1 LIKAKSKE
9 KQSIKNINLIIY
21 LYNQPLKFLFYMTNL
36 FIQSP
41 LSQFEVVN
49 LIGINAPILGNL
61 HLNLTNLG
69 LYASFVLFIIL
80 GLHIY
85 GNNDTRLIP
94 NKWSISLESSYQ
106 SLNTM
111 VREQIGSQSERYF
124 PFVYSLFF
132 FILIGNLVS
141 NVPYSFAITASG
153 VVSLGLSFT
162 IFIGVTIL
170 ALYIHKLKFFA
181 FFIPAGTPLN
191 LVPLLVL
198 IELVSYLARA
208 VSLGVR
214 LFANLTAGH
223 TLLKILS
230 TYLFKLFSGS
240 LFIAILTLIPFAI
253 FLALVGLE
261 IAVSLIQAFVF
272 TLLVCSYLRDAIEL
286 H

>member
-1 LIKAKSKE
+1 MSNF
-9 KQSIKNINLIIY
+9 NI
-21 LYNQPLKFLFYMTNL
+21 
-36 FIQSP
+36 FINSP
-41 LSQFEVVN
+41 LSQFEVTN

-61 HLNLTNLG
+61 HLNLTNLSLYSIFVVLTIIG
-69 LYASFVLFIIL
+69 LHLYA
-80 GLHIY
+80 
-85 GNNDTRLIP
+85 NNDNKIIP
-94 NKWSISLESSYQ
+94 NNWSISLESSFS

-111 VREQIGSQSERYF
+111 VRDQIGVNSEKYF
-124 PFVYSLFF
+124 PFIYSIFF
-132 FILIGNLVS
+132 YILIANLIS
-141 NVPYSFAITASG
+141 NIPYSFAVTASG
-153 VVSLGLSFT
+153 IVSLGLSLT

-170 ALYIHKLKFFA
+170 ALSIHGIKFFA
-181 FFIPAGTPLN
+181 FFIPSGTPLS

-214 LFANLTAGH
+214 LFANITAGH

-230 TYLFKLFSGS
+230 TYLFKLFTAN
-240 LFIAILTLIPFAI
+240 LLIAVLTLIPFAI

-261 IAVSLIQAFVF
+261 LAVSLIQAFVF

>member
-1 LIKAKSKE
+1 M
-9 KQSIKNINLIIY
+9 QGMN
-21 LYNQPLKFLFYMTNL
+21 NL
-36 FIQSP
+36 FIFSP
-41 LSQFEVVN
+41 LSQFEVTN

-61 HLNLTNLG
+61 HLNLTNLS
-69 LYASFVLFIIL
+69 LYSIFVVLTIL

-85 GNNDTRLIP
+85 ANNDNKIIP
-94 NKWSISLESSYQ
+94 NNWSISFESSFQ
-106 SLNTM
+106 SLNSM
-111 VREQIGSQSERYF
+111 VREQIGANMEIYF
-124 PFVYSLFF
+124 PFIYSIFF
-132 FILIGNLVS
+132 YILIANLIS
-141 NVPYSFAITASG
+141 NVPYSFAVTASG
-153 VVSLGLSFT
+153 VVSLGLSLT
-162 IFIGVTIL
+162 IFFGVTIL
-170 ALYIHKLKFFA
+170 ALSIHGIKFFS
-181 FFIPAGTPLN
+181 FFIPSGTPLT

-214 LFANLTAGH
+214 LFANITAGH

-230 TYLFKLFSGS
+230 TYLFKLFTGN
-240 LFIAILTLIPFAI
+240 LLIAILTLIPFAI

>member
-1 LIKAKSKE
+1 M
-9 KQSIKNINLIIY
+9 NNLYI
-21 LYNQPLKFLFYMTNL
+21 F
-36 FIQSP
+36 SP
-41 LSQFEVVN
+41 LNQFEVTN
-49 LIGINAPILGNL
+49 LIGINAPVLGNL
-61 HLNLTNLG
+61 HLNLTNLS
-69 LYASFVLFIIL
+69 LYSIFVVLTIL

-85 GNNDTRLIP
+85 ANNDNKIIP
-94 NKWSISLESSYQ
+94 NNWSISLESSFA

-111 VREQIGSQSERYF
+111 VRDQIGVNSEKYF
-124 PFVYSLFF
+124 PFIYSIFF
-132 FILIGNLVS
+132 YILIANLIS
-141 NVPYSFAITASG
+141 NVPYSFAVTASG
-153 VVSLGLSFT
+153 VVSLGLSLT

-170 ALYIHKLKFFA
+170 ALSIHGLKFFA
-181 FFIPAGTPLN
+181 FFIPSGTPLS

-214 LFANLTAGH
+214 LFANITAGH

-230 TYLFKLFSGS
+230 TYLFKLFTGN
-240 LFIAILTLIPFAI
+240 LLVAILTLIPFAI

-261 IAVSLIQAFVF
+261 LAVSLIQAFVF

>member
-1 LIKAKSKE
+1 M
-9 KQSIKNINLIIY
+9 N
-21 LYNQPLKFLFYMTNL
+21 NL
-36 FIQSP
+36 FIFSP
-41 LSQFEVVN
+41 LSQFEVTN
-49 LIGINAPILGNL
+49 LIGVNAPILGNL
-61 HLNLTNLG
+61 HLNLTNLS
-69 LYASFVLFIIL
+69 LYSIFVLLTIL
-80 GLHIY
+80 GLHLY
-85 GNNDTRLIP
+85 ANNDNKVIP
-94 NKWSISLESSYQ
+94 NNWSISFESSFQ
-106 SLNTM
+106 SLNSM
-111 VREQIGSQSERYF
+111 VREQIGANMEIYF
-124 PFVYSLFF
+124 PFIYSIFF
-132 FILIGNLVS
+132 YILIANLIS

-153 VVSLGLSFT
+153 VVSLGLSLT

-170 ALYIHKLKFFA
+170 ALSIHGIKFFS
-181 FFIPAGTPLN
+181 FFIPSGTPLA

-198 IELVSYLARA
+198 IELVSYLSRA

-230 TYLFKLFSGS
+230 TYLFKLFTGN
-240 LFIAILTLIPFAI
+240 LLIFLLTLIPFAI

>member
-1 LIKAKSKE
+1 M
-9 KQSIKNINLIIY
+9 N
-21 LYNQPLKFLFYMTNL
+21 NL
-36 FIQSP
+36 FIFSP
-41 LSQFEVVN
+41 LSQFEVTN
-49 LIGINAPILGNL
+49 LIGVNAPILGNL
-61 HLNLTNLG
+61 HLNLTNLS
-69 LYASFVLFIIL
+69 LYSIFVLLTIL

-85 GNNDTRLIP
+85 ANNDNKIVP
-94 NKWSISLESSYQ
+94 NNWSISFESSFQ
-106 SLNTM
+106 SLNNM
-111 VREQIGSQSERYF
+111 VREQIGANMEIYF
-124 PFVYSLFF
+124 PFIYSIFF
-132 FILIGNLVS
+132 YILIANLTS

-153 VVSLGLSFT
+153 VVSLGLSLT

-170 ALYIHKLKFFA
+170 ALSIHGIKFFS
-181 FFIPAGTPLN
+181 FFIPNGTPLA

-214 LFANLTAGH
+214 LFANITAGH

-230 TYLFKLFSGS
+230 TYLFKLFTGN
-240 LFIAILTLIPFAI
+240 LLIAILTLIPFAI

-261 IAVSLIQAFVF
+261 LAVSLIQAFVF